1 MATARLRMREGIF
14 NKQIQLIDRVGESYK
29 RIVFTYGSISITGVS
44 YRKVSVR
51 IYQVKK
57 G

>member
-1 MATARLRMREGIF
+1 MATAQLRMREGIF
-14 NKQIQLIDRVGESYK
+14 NKQIQLIGMVGESFK

-51 IYQVKK
+51 IYQIKK